1 MKQLNSLIRLS
12 ALIQI
17 FLFFLLIS
25 PTASRAIYSDAFAS
39 GNTVNKPSIELSY
52 SYTEQVNAGDDFTF
66 TIQLKKDSKYYIP
79 GMISCKFFGGL
90 TPKST
95 TIESVNASIQNNTVY
110 LEWEKLTSSNIISFS
125 IPVSTKENMHGV
137 FPVHIDYL
145 DDFGFRVSNN
155 VGVYVHNKSESPLTL
170 LINAEEKSPYSIS
183 LHYPE
188 AILFDGSYQM
198 DISVAKGKNTGKA
211 NVFVQIPP
219 KSKLL
224 DIDFDDFVY
233 DTENG
238 KLMINIESMPPSPEF
253 DIHCKIKN
261 TTMVQAV
268 YPLRAS
274 IEFENNTIV
283 QCNDFILVSD
293 QHGLNQQAPSKAGKN
308 TPDETLNADLEK
320 VADMF
325 SELDNLLDVWTKSS
339 SNKTQNQSDSIF
351 KIEFAQAPPAKDKIV
366 FYSVQIIA
374 SAVEMPG
381 AETELKEL
389 GITEKLLEDYDGSIY
404 RYTVGVFN
412 TIEDAGI
419 LKLKLAG
426 LGYPD
431 AFVVEYED
439 GIRVRSF
446 Y

>member
-1 MKQLNSLIRLS
+1 MKQLNLLLRLS
-12 ALIQI
+12 VLILT
-17 FLFFLLIS
+17 FLFIS
-25 PTASRAIYSDAFAS
+25 PIASRAIAS
-39 GNTVNKPSIELSY
+39 YTFGFDNTPIKPGIELSY
-52 SYTEQVNAGDDFTF
+52 SYLEQVNAGDDFTF
-66 TIQLKKDSKYYIP
+66 TIQLKKDSKYFIP

-95 TIESVNASIQNNTVY
+95 TIEGVNVSIQNNTVY
-110 LEWEKLTSSNIISFS
+110 LVWGKLSNSDIISFS
-125 IPVSTKENMHGV
+125 LPVSTSKSMQGV
-137 FPVHIDYL
+137 YPVQIDYL
-145 DDFGFRVSNN
+145 DDFGFIVSNN
-155 VGVYVHNKSESPLTL
+155 VGVYVHNKSESPLPMAVDA
-170 LINAEEKSPYSIS
+170 NEKSPYSIS
-183 LHYPE
+183 LNYPE
-188 AILFDGSYQM
+188 AILFDGSYHI
-198 DISVAKGKNTGKA
+198 DIIVAKGKNTGMA

-233 DTENG
+233 NAENG
-238 KLMINIESMPPSPEF
+238 NLTIKIESMPPGPVFE
-253 DIHCKIKN
+253 IHCKIKN
-261 TTMVQAV
+261 TAKVQAV

-274 IEFENNTIV
+274 IKFENNTIV
-283 QCNDFILVSD
+283 QCSDFIQVTN
-293 QHGLNQQAPSKAGKN
+293 QHGLNQQAPVKARKN
-308 TPDETLNADLEK
+308 IAVETLNDDLEK

-339 SNKTQNQSDSIF
+339 NNETQNQADSIF
-351 KIEFAQAPPAKDKIV
+351 KIEPVQPAPAEEKIV

-381 AETELKEL
+381 AETELEAL

-412 TIEDAGI
+412 TTEEAGI

-439 GIRVRSF
+439 GNRVRSF